1 MYEHMRLLVVEDEDK
16 AAKYLKKGLT
26 ENGFVVDCADNGQ
39 DGLHLA
45 ETNHYDCIVLDVM
58 MPKMD
63 GWEVTAGVRKHDK
76 DIPIL
81 LLTARDAVEDRVK
94 GLTLGADDYLAK
106 PFAFSEML
114 ARVHALIRRG
124 KAHVQDDIEIKDLK
138 IDLRK
143 QRVTRDGKRIDLT
156 PKEFTLLSLLA
167 RHAGEV
173 MSRTIISEQVWD
185 MNFDSDTNI
194 VDVAVKRL
202 RAKIDGPFDH
212 KFIHTVRGVG
222 YVLED

>member
-1 MYEHMRLLVVEDEDK
+1 MRVLVVEDEDK
-16 AAKYLKKGLT
+16 AAQYLKKGLG

-45 ETNHYDCIVLDVM
+45 EMNHYDCIVLDIM

-63 GWEVTAGVRKHDK
+63 GWAVTAAVRKSNK
-76 DIPIL
+76 DVPIL
-81 LLTARDAVEDRVK
+81 MLTARDGIEDRVK
-94 GLTLGADDYLAK
+94 GLSLGADDYLVK
-106 PFAFSEML
+106 PFAFSELL

-124 KAHVQDDIEIKDLK
+124 KANVQEELSIADLQ

-143 QRVTRDGKRIDLT
+143 QRVTRSGNRVDLT

-167 RHAGEV
+167 RHSGEV

-202 RAKIDGPFDH
+202 RAKIDGPYD
-212 KFIHTVRGVG
+212 KKLIHTVRGVG
-222 YVLED
+222 YVLEG